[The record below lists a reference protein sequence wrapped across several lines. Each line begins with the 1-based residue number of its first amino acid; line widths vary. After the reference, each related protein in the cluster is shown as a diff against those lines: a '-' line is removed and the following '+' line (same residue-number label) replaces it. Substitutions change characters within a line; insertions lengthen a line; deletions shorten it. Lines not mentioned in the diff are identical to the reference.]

1 MAAIESYDFHCHHPC
16 CILSSSAAMSRERF
30 ENVFKNTKTKRK
42 TVNKQN
48 KERLTA
54 IITGASSGIG
64 LGITQA
70 LLERGYRVVANSRKI
85 TQSKELKPSDNLVL
99 VDGDIGK
106 KDVAVKVAEAA
117 VKHFGRID
125 LLVNNAGIY
134 IPKPF
139 TDYTPEDFEMMISTN
154 VAGYF
159 FVTQQVVA
167 QMRKQKSGHV
177 VSISTTLVDQ
187 PLAGAPISLPVIT
200 KPTMPA
206 FSRALAMKYVA
217 DGIRANTIS
226 PGVVNTPMHANAD
239 HEFLKKLHP
248 IPRLFEVSDM
258 MDALFY
264 LQSETMVNGENI
276 YFDGRTPTGARW

>member
-1 MAAIESYDFHCHHPC
+1 MNTTTS
-16 CILSSSAAMSRERF
+16 
-30 ENVFKNTKTKRK
+30 KNR
-42 TVNKQN
+42 V
-48 KERLTA
+48 A

-64 LGITQA
+64 LGATQA
-70 LLERGYRVVANSRKI
+70 LLARGYRVVANSRNI
-85 TQSKELKPSDNLVL
+85 SKSKDLKPSAELVL

-106 KDVAVKVAEAA
+106 KEVAVKVAEAA
-117 VKHFGRID
+117 VKHFGRVD

-159 FVTQQVVA
+159 FITQQAVV
-167 QMRKQKSGHV
+167 QMRQQKSGHI

-200 KPTMPA
+200 KSTMPA
-206 FSRALAMKYVA
+206 FSRALAMEYVA

-226 PGVVNTPMHANAD
+226 PGVVNTPMHANND
-239 HEFLKKLHP
+239 HEYLKKLHP
-248 IPRLFEVSDM
+248 IPRLVEVPDM
-258 MDALFY
+258 VAAVLY
-264 LQSETMVNGENI
+264 LESATMVNGENI
-276 YFDGRTPTGARW
+276 HVDGGAHAGAKW